1 MSEQQP
7 KEYYEKKPGFVVKSG
22 TKQDVSGKTVDYAVY
37 TDYSQGFEFTTDG
50 NHTQIANKT
59 SYDISGVEGTD
70 NVPAKVI
77 RAKKGDI
84 IIEAMDGD
92 IILRGKNIRVVALDG
107 AGEVTVVSGKH
118 FSVNAPVQ
126 SLKGGISNTLM
137 TNTASVAAQA
147 TDTTGNMQ
155 NTQSSGA
162 EVSQS
167 SILSQLLGIVKKFQK
182 WLDE

>member
-1 MSEQQP
+1 MAEQQP

-22 TKQDVSGKTVDYAVY
+22 TKADITGKTVDYAVF
-37 TDYSQGFEFTTDG
+37 TDNCQGFEFTTDG

-59 SYDISGVEGTD
+59 SYDISGVDGTD

-92 IILRGKNIRVVALDG
+92 IILRGKNIRIVALDG

-118 FSVNAPVQ
+118 FAVNAPVQ
-126 SLKGGISNTLM
+126 SMKGGTSNTVM
-137 TNTASVAAQA
+137 SNSASTGAQT

-155 NTQSSGA
+155 NTQNSGV
-162 EVSQS
+162 EQSQS
-167 SILSQLLGIVKKFQK
+167 SILSQLLGIVTKFK
-182 WLDE
+182 EFLE